1 VYTDAAGW
9 QHKRK
14 RSEGGKIKKIWTRI
28 LKRTRRKIRPIQ
40 EPRKR
45 PLNSARNRSSWASS
59 LAVDYSGG
67 GGVVVS
73 SLSDV
78 LCSALYTVKGKE
90 GGGREESGS
99 GISAHLPPDHH
110 HPPSFMAAVSCQT
123 PAPWE
128 KIDPPFFFSKANF
141 SPSISPIRQL
151 VQCYY
156 TESTRML
163 S

>member
-1 VYTDAAGW
+1 
-9 QHKRK
+9 
-14 RSEGGKIKKIWTRI
+14 
-28 LKRTRRKIRPIQ
+28 
-40 EPRKR
+40 
-45 PLNSARNRSSWASS
+45 

-123 PAPWE
+123 PAP
-128 KIDPPFFFSKANF
+128 
-141 SPSISPIRQL
+141 
-151 VQCYY
+151 
-156 TESTRML
+156 
-163 S
+163 